1 MGWVAGLG
9 RRVVFRI
16 GYFGDSRKKREG
28 MNESGKTE
36 DVSREGRELVKWNP
50 GEVGRGAIRSTSTRK
65 EEPWEGRRTLVSE
78 KKGDGLDG
86 QSGKRRRKVK
96 ACWNR
101 SFQMLLEFF

>member
-1 MGWVAGLG
+1 MRLG

-16 GYFGDSRKKREG
+16 GYFGDSRKKRDG

-50 GEVGRGAIRSTSTRK
+50 GEVGRGAIKSMSTRK